1 MPHIYF
7 VFPTGVIGGKI
18 YSEKGSGVTT
28 LCLPHDPDPV
38 PSNFSSSVHSNL
50 YANIWGAEYQFNFR
64 NIAINDDP
72 PCAVCQVQR
81 STTIMIPA
89 KRNCPVGWV
98 KEHTGMLLGAWEDE
112 YASDFICLDE
122 NPKLELPEGTR
133 SNDDNG
139 RTMYPVRARCGSLPC
154 PPYVNFDYIS
164 CVVCSQ

>member
-1 MPHIYF
+1 
-7 VFPTGVIGGKI
+7 
-18 YSEKGSGVTT
+18 
-28 LCLPHDPDPV
+28 
-38 PSNFSSSVHSNL
+38 
-50 YANIWGAEYQFNFR
+50 
-64 NIAINDDP
+64 
-72 PCAVCQVQR
+72 
-81 STTIMIPA
+81 MIPA

-112 YASDFICLDE
+112 YASDFICHDE